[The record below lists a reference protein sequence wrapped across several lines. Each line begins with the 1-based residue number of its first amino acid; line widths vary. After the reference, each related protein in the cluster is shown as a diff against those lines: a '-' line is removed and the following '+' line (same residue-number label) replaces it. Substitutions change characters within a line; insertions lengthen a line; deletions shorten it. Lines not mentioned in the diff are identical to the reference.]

1 MAVHGD
7 VSPAKPRGPLMVP
20 RGFVLRSLAQDTGKQ
35 TGNIALI
42 GLLAVRGRGHRG
54 DMTRFIEEPGPG
66 AGFATH
72 TDMLPYEWGP
82 ESFFLGE
89 TAPEIGGYPSFAVG
103 IEDDRGLFIV
113 AGSGGGKG
121 RDVLINN
128 LIGWPGGAFCLDVKG
143 ELASITGIR
152 RGSKDAARGTG
163 STVRN
168 FLGQDVAI
176 LDPMGD
182 VKGPASACRTGY
194 NPLAELDPDSPSY
207 VSDVRAIRSGLVV
220 QETGAGAHFTEMASI
235 LIGGVIDVVKVCAK
249 PSQHNLMMVKNILQS
264 EKLDGFLAKGAGRPL
279 VEQARTALRKAGGNE
294 SGAFFT
300 TLLRQLEWLAD
311 PRMQACVMDKSG
323 FSLVRTIQGGG
334 TVYVC
339 LPPDEMS
346 THKRWLRTMLGMGL
360 RAKIR
365 QGVHAQQSR
374 QTLFVVDEMPVLG
387 PFDLLEEGVGY
398 LRGYG
403 VKTVAVVQ
411 NIGQLKELYNR
422 NWQTFLGN
430 TASIV
435 AFSMND
441 DETARYVSQRLGSY
455 EFMEESASTQE
466 SESFPEWT
474 GKRGLLFERE
484 KVKDYEAHG
493 GKNVSRSTTT
503 ARKTEAVL
511 RPEQV
516 QQRTSRD
523 TMRMIVIPADGR
535 PMLLQRVHYDERFP
549 PGSGWYDSGET
560 IRAIESALAGR
571 RLIR

>member
-1 MAVHGD
+1 M
-7 VSPAKPRGPLMVP
+7 
-20 RGFVLRSLAQDTGKQ
+20 RSLPACAYGRNGSKHWKTAWRYCINWFIGCKGGGDSTG
-35 TGNIALI
+35 G
-42 GLLAVRGRGHRG
+42 
-54 DMTRFIEEPGPG
+54 MTRFIEEPGPG
-66 AGFATH
+66 AGFASYN
-72 TDMLPYEWGP
+72 DMLPYEWGP

-89 TAPEIGGYPSFAVG
+89 TAPEIGGYPPFEVG
-103 IEDDRGLFIV
+103 VNDDRGLFVV

-163 STVRN
+163 STVRH
-168 FLGQDVAI
+168 FLGQDVAV

-182 VKGPASACRTGY
+182 VKGPASAYRTGY

-207 VSDVRAIRSGLVV
+207 VSDIRAIRQGLVI
-220 QETGAGAHFTEMASI
+220 QETGAGEHFTDMASI
-235 LIGGVIDVVKVCAK
+235 LIGGVIDVVKVYAQ
-249 PSQHNLMMVKNILQS
+249 PSQHNLLMVRNILDS
-264 EKLDGFLAKGAGRPL
+264 EKLEGYLAKGAGRPL
-279 VEQARTALRKAGGNE
+279 VEQAKVALRKAGGNE

-300 TLLRQLEWLAD
+300 TLLRQFDWMSD
-311 PRMQACVMDKSG
+311 GRMAASLMDKSG
-323 FSLVRTIQGGG
+323 FSLVRSIQNGG

-346 THKRWLRTMLGMGL
+346 THKRWLRIMLGMGL

-365 QGVHAQQSR
+365 QGVHAQNSR

-387 PFDLLEEGVGY
+387 AFDLLGDGVGY

-430 TASIV
+430 TSAII
-435 AFSMND
+435 AFSIND
-441 DETARYVSQRLGSY
+441 HETARYISERLGSY
-455 EFMEESASTQE
+455 EFMEESTSTQE
-466 SESFPEWT
+466 SENFPEWT
-474 GKRGLLFERE
+474 GKRGLLFDRKE
-484 KVKDYEAHG
+484 VKDYESRG
-493 GKNVSRSTTT
+493 GKNVSTSTST

-535 PMLLQRVHYDERFP
+535 PMFLQRVHYDERFP

-560 IRAIESALAGR
+560 IRAIESALAR
-571 RLIR
+571 QRLIR